1 MIYLDYNA
9 TTPLCDAARE
19 AMLPYLGGKFG
30 NPSSVHAAGR
40 EARAAID
47 NARDKIAALLHA
59 KPGEIIFTGGA
70 TESCNLGVLGLAR
83 SASAGGLPGVPS
95 AKPGHIISN
104 KAEHHAVLH
113 AVEHL
118 EDREGFEVTWLNV
131 SKTGM
136 VDLDQLAD
144 SIRPDTKLVSI
155 MTANNE
161 TGVIQPMREISR
173 ICRERGVL
181 LHSDMVQAFGKIPV
195 IPSEVENGAAGKAA
209 TWTGRPEAERTGSE
223 RIKPRENIET
233 LTQRD
238 PSIPKAFGTQD
249 DLGSLVDCASFAAHK
264 FYGPKGTG
272 FLFLRSGL
280 PIEPLMFGGAHENQ
294 RRPGTENV
302 AGVAGMAAAAEWV
315 LRNADGERQRQAQL
329 RDDFWTR
336 IAKLFPDAQQNG
348 DPAHRLANTL
358 NASFIGVDSETM
370 LMALDLEGVC
380 ASSGSACMVG
390 SVRASHVLLA
400 MGLPM
405 ESARSAIR
413 FSLGRPTTAE
423 EIAGAADALEQI
435 AKRTKDAREYALA

>member
-19 AMLPYLGGKFG
+19 AMLPYLGRYFG

-47 NARDKIAALLHA
+47 NARDKLGVLLRA

-83 SASAGGLPGVPS
+83 SSSSRG
-95 AKPGHIISN
+95 GHIISN

-113 AVEHL
+113 PLEHL
-118 EDREGFEVTWLNV
+118 EQHEGFEVTWLNV
-131 SKTGM
+131 FESGM

-144 SIRPDTKLVSI
+144 SIRPDTRLVSI

-161 TGVIQPMREISR
+161 TGVIQPMREISQ
-173 ICRERGVL
+173 ICRDRGVL
-181 LHSDMVQAFGKIPV
+181 LHSDMVQAFGKTDVDI
-195 IPSEVENGAAGKAA
+195 
-209 TWTGRPEAERTGSE
+209 
-223 RIKPRENIET
+223 
-233 LTQRD
+233 
-238 PSIPKAFGTQD
+238 
-249 DLGSLVDCASFAAHK
+249 SLVDVASFAAHK

-272 FLFLRSGL
+272 FLCLRAGL
-280 PIEPLMFGGAHENQ
+280 PIQPIMFGGAHENQ

-302 AGVAGMAAAAEWV
+302 AGIAGMAAAAEWI
-315 LRNADGERQRQAQL
+315 LRDRETEQERRAQL
-329 RDDFWTR
+329 RDQLWR
-336 IAKLFPDAQQNG
+336 SIADVFPDAQQNG
-348 DPAHRLANTL
+348 DPTHRLANTL

-370 LMALDLEGVC
+370 LMALDLEGIC

-405 ESARSAIR
+405 ERARSAIR
-413 FSLGRPTTAE
+413 LSLGKWTTAE
-423 EIAGAADALEQI
+423 EIAATGDALDRI

>member
-19 AMLPYLGGKFG
+19 AMLPFLDRKFG

-47 NARDKIAALLHA
+47 NARDSLAALLHTR
-59 KPGEIIFTGGA
+59 PGEIIFTSGA

-83 SASAGGLPGVPS
+83 SASSRG
-95 AKPGHIISN
+95 GHIISN
-104 KAEHHAVLH
+104 KAEHHAVLN

-118 EDREGFEVTWLNV
+118 ENREDLEVTWLNV
-131 SKTGM
+131 SKNGM

-161 TGVIQPMREISR
+161 TGVIQPMPEISR
-173 ICRERGVL
+173 ICREHGVL
-181 LHSDMVQAFGKIPV
+181 LHSDMVQAFGKID
-195 IPSEVENGAAGKAA
+195 ID
-209 TWTGRPEAERTGSE
+209 
-223 RIKPRENIET
+223 I
-233 LTQRD
+233 
-238 PSIPKAFGTQD
+238 
-249 DLGSLVDCASFAAHK
+249 SLVDAASFAAHK

-280 PIEPLMFGGAHENQ
+280 PIQPIMFGGAHENQ

-315 LRNADGERQRQAQL
+315 LRDPDAERQREARL
-329 RDDFWTR
+329 RDDFWRR
-336 IAKLFPDAQQNG
+336 ITEFFPDAQQNG
-348 DPAHRLANTL
+348 DTAHRLGNSLNT
-358 NASFIGVDSETM
+358 SFIGVDSETM

-405 ESARSAIR
+405 EGARSAIR
-413 FSLGRPTTAE
+413 FSLGRRTTAE
-423 EIAGAADALEQI
+423 EIVNAADALERI
-435 AKRTKDAREYALA
+435 AKRTKDAREYAVA